1 MDDKIVSQ
9 LVDHLKWIWGE
20 KSYLYQNEF
29 KEQFGERRIQKTEK
43 LGPKNW
49 DKNLMWSLC
58 TRLYYI
64 ILYYTSKETPGS
76 MKA

>member
-29 KEQFGERRIQKTEK
+29 KEQFGERRIQKTE

-64 ILYYTSKETPGS
+64 ILYYISKETPGS

>member
-43 LGPKNW
+43 TRTKKLGQELNVI
-49 DKNLMWSLC
+49 SLHK
-58 TRLYYI
+58 I
-64 ILYYTSKETPGS
+64 ILYYTILYF
-76 MKA
+76 

>member
-1 MDDKIVSQ
+1 MDNKIVSQ

-29 KEQFGERRIQKTEK
+29 KEHLVRGEFRKLRK

-64 ILYYTSKETPGS
+64 ILYYISKETPGS

>member
-43 LGPKNW
+43 TRTI
-49 DKNLMWSLC
+49 WSLC

>member
-43 LGPKNW
+43 TRTKKLGQELNVI
-49 DKNLMWSLC
+49 SLH
-58 TRLYYI
+58 
-64 ILYYTSKETPGS
+64 
-76 MKA
+76 